1 MAARVRKVL
10 CDCKIWCIF
19 AGLVTK
25 SKDMKRKIIMFMLVA
40 FAMCGCHNQAS
51 KSEKTAIETV
61 ENQVPDS
68 NAIVNRV
75 QEIYQAVFKE
85 YNLEDSLRNLDKLE
99 GDGAHAY
106 RYEFSKNYCSSEWD
120 SLLHQIDEIDSLNHQ
135 GELGFWEADFW
146 IMGQDWHDLS
156 ISDLKVLSA
165 TPDKA
170 SVQFLLHNLGTTKP
184 VALQL
189 VMEDG
194 LWKIDDFQDVEADMN
209 WKKEMQDYVSQETK
223 K

>member
-1 MAARVRKVL
+1 MKNSLLCLSMALLLMLGSCAKSSDEREALAQRVNEIYTEAFGCYEKMDSLANAGVDTLMANGLDAKFCTQDWNTLVARVN
-10 CDCKIWCIF
+10 DW
-19 AGLVTK
+19 
-25 SKDMKRKIIMFMLVA
+25 DNQ
-40 FAMCGCHNQAS
+40 HN
-51 KSEKTAIETV
+51 
-61 ENQVPDS
+61 
-68 NAIVNRV
+68 
-75 QEIYQAVFKE
+75 
-85 YNLEDSLRNLDKLE
+85 E
-99 GDGAHAY
+99 GMM
-106 RYEFSKNYCSSEWD
+106 
-120 SLLHQIDEIDSLNHQ
+120 
-135 GELGFWEADFW
+135 GFFEADYW

-209 WKKEMQDYVSQETK
+209 WKKAMQDYVSQETK